1 MLEVEV
7 DTDLG
12 LRNSDMSSKECA
24 WVSLIERGTVERKGG
39 QLGQRKVEIK
49 AFPLPPRLRRKKW
62 SKPNTCDGVL
72 YKAARRARE

>member
-1 MLEVEV
+1 VLEVEV

-24 WVSLIERGTVERKGG
+24 WVSLIERGTVERKRGR
-39 QLGQRKVEIK
+39 LGQRKAKIRP
-49 AFPLPPRLRRKKW
+49 FLSPRLRRKKW